1 MHQIHRSTAAARAR
15 TGTVTHTAGSCCAG
29 LSHVALSTHK
39 AAAYCNIHNLT
50 SLQTAAAH
58 SCIAQCCC
66 SALSFCVEHSC
77 SDTSSIIKRR
87 KRSRSALCG
96 IERCREHISGQ
107 AKGGG
112 GYDAAVWWSGQRTD
126 TAYRLT
132 ALTKREPG
140 LSGFRKS
147 LSGFRT

>member
-1 MHQIHRSTAAARAR
+1 M
-15 TGTVTHTAGSCCAG
+15 GTSSA
-29 LSHVALSTHK
+29 
-39 AAAYCNIHNLT
+39 
-50 SLQTAAAH
+50 SL
-58 SCIAQCCC
+58 SCIDINLPLSDLIYRLAPYGECLTC
-66 SALSFCVEHSC
+66 SDKLDKRDKPDKREKLDKWDTLGHMFCVEHSC

-107 AKGGG
+107 AKGSG
-112 GYDAAVWWSGQRTD
+112 GYDADVWWSGQRTN

-147 LSGFRT
+147 LSRFRT